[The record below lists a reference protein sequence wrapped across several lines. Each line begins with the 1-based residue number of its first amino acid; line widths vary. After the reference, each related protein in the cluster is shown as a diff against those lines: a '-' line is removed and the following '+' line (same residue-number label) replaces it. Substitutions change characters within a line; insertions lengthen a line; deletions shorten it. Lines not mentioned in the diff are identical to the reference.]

1 MIKNIM
7 IKEKNLSLKQIT
19 HIKTMIPKACNLY
32 HSVFQSHNKSANNG
46 QGGNKRNRG
55 TLIW

>member
-1 MIKNIM
+1 M
-7 IKEKNLSLKQIT
+7 IKEKVLSLKQIT
-19 HIKTMIPKACNLY
+19 HIKTMTPKACNLY
-32 HSVFQSHNKSANNG
+32 HSVFQPHNKCTNNG